1 MVKTVEKER
10 DEKTFS
16 RLQWIFFAGII
27 PLLFAVIVTLIV
39 MTFMGVNIFEKVSEI
54 PVLSKVLPSEGKKN
68 IEKFDKKIVN
78 LQGQLKDKDAKITQ
92 LQSKIDNQEQ
102 EKEQLLR
109 HEQDLKKQIDELK
122 QIQED
127 NKRAFKEVVSTFEA
141 MSAKSAAPV
150 LIAMEEA
157 EALKILSNIKPDS
170 LAKILEKMPPEEAA
184 TFTESI
190 SIESESNEQVN
201 D

>member
-39 MTFMGVNIFEKVSEI
+39 MTFMGVNIFEKVNEI
-54 PVLSKVLPSEGKKN
+54 PILSKVLPSEEKKN
-68 IEKFDKKIVN
+68 IEKFDEKIVN
-78 LQGQLKDKDAKITQ
+78 LQGQLKDKEAKITQ
-92 LQSKIDNQEQ
+92 LQSKINNQEQ

-109 HEQDLKKQIDELK
+109 KEQDLKNQIDELK
-122 QIQED
+122 QIQEE

-150 LIAMEEA
+150 LIAMEDA
-157 EALKILSNIKPDS
+157 EALKILSSIKSDS

-184 TFTESI
+184 SFTESI
-190 SIESESNEQVN
+190 SIESESNEQAN